1 MEIQAFFEQHLQYKK
16 TEKMVK
22 KATDLTLNE
31 VWILYALLESNV
43 SEIELDYLK
52 KQLDISHGLIHKYIK
67 RLEYNKYIYKSKSK
81 IDNRKWIIK
90 MNEKELEN
98 AMVVLDIVEEIL
110 SE

>member
-43 SEIELDYLK
+43 SELFLRIFSTL
-52 KQLDISHGLIHKYIK
+52 
-67 RLEYNKYIYKSKSK
+67 
-81 IDNRKWIIK
+81 
-90 MNEKELEN
+90 
-98 AMVVLDIVEEIL
+98 
-110 SE
+110 